1 MDGIPEPMFYVK
13 HFKSAKQNE
22 NERKLFRIILTDIEE
37 ASSSGIYFIQTYSE
51 LPEEVLKKPGFLI
64 AFHFDFLQSQT
75 EHKDILFNQPFLI
88 NEFQYYKIKLNKEN
102 AEYMHVLMQF
112 ILSEFRRND
121 WRTPK
126 AIISFLNIIF
136 LHCSRLLKKNSVK
149 REKHH
154 YTNLLIVTK
163 FKNLIYKHAKTER
176 TVSFYANQ
184 LALTPNYLNIV
195 LKSVTGKN
203 ASSHIFDYLMN
214 ESRYLLIHTKLS
226 LKEVAFELGFS
237 DQSYFTR
244 FFRKQTGFN
253 PLDWFNKNM

>member
-1 MDGIPEPMFYVK
+1 MDHKPDATFYCK
-13 HFKSAKQNE
+13 QFKSGKQND
-22 NERKLFRIILTDIEE
+22 NERKLFRIVLLEAEE
-37 ASSSGIYFIQTYSE
+37 MNSSWIYFIQPYSD
-51 LPEEVLKKPGFLI
+51 LPQEIIKKPGVLI
-64 AFHFDFLQSQT
+64 AFNFDFLQIQT

-102 AEYMHVLMQF
+102 TDYIRNLF
-112 ILSEFRRND
+112 FLTLSEYRRND
-121 WRTPK
+121 WRSPK
-126 AIISFLNIIF
+126 SIVSLLNIIF
-136 LHCSRLLKKNSVK
+136 LHCSRLLKKNSFK
-149 REKHH
+149 KEKHH
-154 YTNLLIVTK
+154 YTNFLIVSK
-163 FKNLIYKHAKTER
+163 FKNLIYNHAKTER

-203 ASSHIFDYLMN
+203 ASSHIFDFLMN

-244 FFRKQTGFN
+244 FFKKQTGLN
-253 PLDWFNKNM
+253 PLDWFNKNI